1 MTRQR
6 RMGMEKTDARK
17 LPISVLNE
25 RRRRAVRL
33 RAKGMPLKTV
43 VETVELSA
51 PAVIAAWRAYQRGGI
66 AAVEVKKR
74 GRRAGS
80 GRRLDASQE
89 RTIRKLISEKCPDQ
103 LKLDFALWTRQAVC
117 HLIRDRLGI
126 VLPVRTMGDY
136 LKRWGFTP
144 QKPIRKAYE
153 QRPADVRR
161 WLDTEYPAIATRAKA
176 EGAEIHW
183 GDETGLRSDDVR
195 GRGYAPKGQTP
206 VVRVSN
212 RREGLSIIST
222 VTNQGT
228 VRWRVFSGAMN
239 TAILIDFL
247 KRLIKGSRHKIFL
260 IVDNLK
266 VHHARKVKE
275 WLAAH
280 RAQIEVFYL
289 PSYSPELNPD
299 ECLNADLKQAVTKR
313 APMRSKAHLQRAAIG
328 HLRSL
333 QRRPA
338 RVRAYFRHTPVRYAG

>member
-1 MTRQR
+1 
-6 RMGMEKTDARK
+6 MEKSDARK
-17 LPISVLNE
+17 LPIPVLNE

-33 RAKGMPLKTV
+33 RAKGMSLRAV
-43 VETVELSA
+43 AAEVELSV
-51 PAVIAAWRAYQRGGI
+51 PAVLRAWRAYEGGGMT
-66 AAVEVKKR
+66 AVNVGRR
-74 GRRAGS
+74 GRRRGDHRVLA
-80 GRRLDASQE
+80 AAQE
-89 RTIRKLISEKCPDQ
+89 ALIRKLICEKTPDQ
-103 LKLDFALWTRQAVC
+103 LKMDFALWTRQAVC
-117 HLIRDRLGI
+117 QLVRERIGI
-126 VLPVRTMGDY
+126 SLPIRTMGDY

-153 QRPADVRR
+153 QRPADVQR
-161 WLDTEYPAIATRAKA
+161 WLDTQYPEIAARAKA

-212 RREGLSIIST
+212 RREGLSVIST

-239 TAILIDFL
+239 TDVLIDFL
-247 KRLIKGSRHKIFL
+247 KRLVKGSRRKIFL

-275 WLAAH
+275 WLAEH
-280 RAQIEVFYL
+280 RDEIEVFYL

-299 ECLNADLKQAVTKR
+299 ECLNADLKHAVTKR
-313 APMRSKAHLQRAAIG
+313 APIRSKAHLQRAAIA

-338 RVRAYFRHTPVRYAG
+338 RVRSYFRHKPVRYAA